1 MKITFNGKIK
11 DGKMTIINRKS
22 FDDYI
27 NSLPDKDVLITIEK
41 KIKKRSNH
49 QNAYYYGV
57 VLKIVRQGLIDQG
70 FDNFRNDE
78 SVHELLKYRF
88 LKVDESNPDGL
99 FVERIKSTTELSTS
113 QFMDYIAEIQRWAS
127 EFLNVY
133 IPEPNE
139 ELMLNL

>member
-1 MKITFNGKIK
+1 MKTTFNGKIK

-139 ELMLNL
+139 ELMLKL

>member
-11 DGKMTIINRKS
+11 DGKLTIINRKS

-27 NSLPDKDVLITIEK
+27 NNLPDKDILLTIEK

-113 QFMDYIAEIQRWAS
+113 QFMDYIAEIQRWGS
-127 EFLNVY
+127 EFLNTY
-133 IPEPNE
+133 IPDPNE
-139 ELMLNL
+139 DLTLKL

>member
-22 FDDYI
+22 FDDYV
-27 NSLPDKDVLITIEK
+27 NSLPDKDILITIEK

-139 ELMLNL
+139 ELMLKL

>member
-139 ELMLNL
+139 ELMLKL

>member
-1 MKITFNGKIK
+1 MKTTFNGKIK

-22 FDDYI
+22 FDDYV
-27 NSLPDKDVLITIEK
+27 NSLPDKDILITIEK

-139 ELMLNL
+139 ELMLKL

>member
-1 MKITFNGKIK
+1 
-11 DGKMTIINRKS
+11 
-22 FDDYI
+22 
-27 NSLPDKDVLITIEK
+27 
-41 KIKKRSNH
+41 
-49 QNAYYYGV
+49 
-57 VLKIVRQGLIDQG
+57 VRQGLIDQG

-139 ELMLNL
+139 ELMLKL

>member
-22 FDDYI
+22 FDDYL

-139 ELMLNL
+139 ELMLKL

>member
-22 FDDYI
+22 FDDYV
-27 NSLPDKDVLITIEK
+27 NSLPDKDILITIEK

-113 QFMDYIAEIQRWAS
+113 QFIDYIAGIQQWAS
-127 EFLNVY
+127 EFLNTY
-133 IPEPNE
+133 IPDPNE
-139 ELMLNL
+139 DLTLKL